1 MNLMEAGPNAKVSPM
16 TEIRNLM
23 FRIVAAFVGSI
34 LVGCAFF
41 QQVLPGL
48 TLSDAN
54 VVGLLDSIDEGEMDA
69 AQLAQT
75 QASDPEV
82 QAFAGRVLHEHRDL
96 IEANGRLAAQLS
108 LEPERPSLASHFKQ
122 AHEQAMR
129 SLRAMSGAAFDR
141 AYVRYEIQQHVQ
153 AFNVLEAAAE
163 SEDNVTLKQELVRTG
178 PDLLSHISAAR
189 ALERHLGSERRPPIA
204 SR

>member
-1 MNLMEAGPNAKVSPM
+1 M
-16 TEIRNLM
+16 TRIRNLT
-23 FRIVAAFVGSI
+23 FGIVAAFVGSI

-82 QAFAGRVLHEHRDL
+82 QAFAGRILNEHREL
-96 IEANGRLAAQLS
+96 AGANGRLAAQLS
-108 LEPERPSLASHFKQ
+108 LEPEPPSLATHLKQ
-122 AHEQAMR
+122 AHEQAMQ

-189 ALERHLGSERRPPIA
+189 ALERHLGSEQRQGIA
-204 SR
+204 PR

>member
-1 MNLMEAGPNAKVSPM
+1 M
-16 TEIRNLM
+16 TRIRNLT
-23 FRIVAAFVGSI
+23 FGIVAVIGSI

-75 QASDPEV
+75 RASDPDV
-82 QAFAGRVLHEHRDL
+82 QAFAGRVLNEHRDL
-96 IEANGRLAAQLS
+96 AEANGRLATQLS
-108 LEPERPSLASHFKQ
+108 LEPERPSLASHLKQ
-122 AHEQAMR
+122 THEQAMR
-129 SLRAMSGAAFDR
+129 NLRAMSGAAFDR

-189 ALERHLGSERRPPIA
+189 ALERHLGSEQRPAIA
-204 SR
+204 SP

>member
-1 MNLMEAGPNAKVSPM
+1 M
-16 TEIRNLM
+16 TKIRNLT
-23 FRIVAAFVGSI
+23 FGIVAAFIGSI

-75 QASDPEV
+75 QASDPDV
-82 QAFAGRVLHEHRDL
+82 QAFAGRVLNEHRDL
-96 IEANGRLAAQLS
+96 AEANGRLAAQLS
-108 LEPERPSLASHFKQ
+108 LEPERPSLASHLKQ

-129 SLRAMSGAAFDR
+129 SLRALSGAAFDR

-153 AFNVLEAAAE
+153 AFNVHDRLPGVKMSGRE
-163 SEDNVTLKQELVRTG
+163 
-178 PDLLSHISAAR
+178 PR
-189 ALERHLGSERRPPIA
+189 AIGRRPPGRTLRERGPRHLFRA
-204 SR
+204 PGGGGKRPR